1 MRLRRRPGQPRKRV
15 PWPEKSRRSSWYSRT
30 SWKTSGGI
38 FDLPSI
44 ASRLSDLDKTMA
56 AAGFWDDHAAAQKT
70 VKERARLENLL
81 KDHRAL
87 AGEIDEALELIRMAY
102 GENDTALLEEYAR
115 QAESLE
121 QRIARYETR
130 ILLRDPEDRQSAILS
145 INSGAGGIDAMDW
158 AEMLVRMYLRWC
170 DRTGMKAKIVECRE
184 SEEAGIDSATI
195 IVEGEF
201 AYGLLKGESGVHR
214 LVRISPFDANKRRH
228 TSFAAVFV
236 IPEVEDDV
244 DLEIRD
250 EDLKIDVFRAGG
262 HGGQHV
268 NKTES
273 AVRITHLPTG
283 IIVVCQNERSQ
294 HRNKEIAMRILKSRL
309 YEQRMRELQESF
321 ESQYGSRKKKIEWG
335 SQIRSYVLAPYQLV
349 KDTRTDEETGNVNQ
363 VLDGDIDRFI
373 RAYLLQ
379 KR

>member
-1 MRLRRRPGQPRKRV
+1 
-15 PWPEKSRRSSWYSRT
+15 
-30 SWKTSGGI
+30 
-38 FDLPSI
+38 
-44 ASRLSDLDKTMA
+44 MA

-70 VKERARLENLL
+70 VKERARLEGLL
-81 KDHRAL
+81 RDHRAL
-87 AGEIDEALELIRMAY
+87 AGEIEEALELIRMAY
-102 GENDTALLEEYAR
+102 GENDAALLEEYGK
-115 QAESLE
+115 QTGSFEHK
-121 QRIARYETR
+121 IARYETR
-130 ILLRDPEDRQSAILS
+130 ILLREPEDRQSAIVN

-170 DRTGMKAKIVECRE
+170 DRTGMKARIVEYRE

-195 IVEGEF
+195 IVEGEY

-244 DLEIRD
+244 DVEIRD

-273 AVRITHLPTG
+273 AVRITHLPTN

-294 HRNKEIAMRILKSRL
+294 HRNKEIAMKILKSRL

-349 KDTRTDEETGNVNQ
+349 KDTRTDEETGNVSS

>member
-1 MRLRRRPGQPRKRV
+1 
-15 PWPEKSRRSSWYSRT
+15 
-30 SWKTSGGI
+30 
-38 FDLPSI
+38 
-44 ASRLSDLDKTMA
+44 MA
-56 AAGFWDDHAAAQKT
+56 AAGFWDDPTAARNV
-70 VKERARLENLL
+70 VKERARLESLV

-87 AGEIDEALELIRMAY
+87 AGEIDEALELIRMAHAE
-102 GENDTALLEEYAR
+102 GDNALIEEYGR
-115 QAESLE
+115 KTGDFE

-130 ILLRDPEDRQSAILS
+130 ILLREPEDRSNAIVS

-158 AEMLVRMYLRWC
+158 AEMLLRMYLRWC
-170 DRTGMKAKIVECRE
+170 DRTGTKARIVEYRE

-195 IVEGEF
+195 IVEGEY

-244 DLEIRD
+244 DVEVRD
-250 EDLKIDVFRAGG
+250 EDLRIDVFRAGG

-273 AVRITHLPTG
+273 AVRITHLPTN

-294 HRNKEIAMRILKSRL
+294 HRNKEIAMKILKSRI
-309 YEQRMRELQESF
+309 YEQRMRELRESF
-321 ESQYGSRKKKIEWG
+321 ESQYGSRKMKIEWG